1 MWHRG
6 AEIADRRIQYPQKFS
21 NKKNH
26 NIRCITNTILLEF
39 LPKYFFY
46 WYLQDHPNIIKVYE
60 VFQDKDYLYIVTELC
75 LGGELFDRIVEL
87 KHFGEKEAA
96 DVMYQVLNAIN
107 YLHKNKVVHRDL
119 KPENLLLESKN
130 S

>member
-1 MWHRG
+1 M
-6 AEIADRRIQYPQKFS
+6 
-21 NKKNH
+21 
-26 NIRCITNTILLEF
+26 
-39 LPKYFFY
+39 
-46 WYLQDHPNIIKVYE
+46 
-60 VFQDKDYLYIVTELC
+60 FQDKDYLYIVTELC